1 MEFIRSGPDPAHA
14 ALNAAISGIT
24 AEAETLDGYQP
35 FNEQTLLDLSAGRR
49 TPLILSAGGNHVGAV
64 VTGRG
69 ELDLV
74 VRPSARRLG
83 HAGAALAELLP
94 DTPGE
99 LTAWS
104 HGDHPGARALAAR
117 FGFTADRTLLQLRR
131 PLPAA
136 GHGAEETGAAGTGAA
151 RTGAAR
157 TGAARTAGA
166 DEARRAEVEI
176 SAFRPGADDADW
188 VNLNALVFADH
199 PEQGALTVADLEDR
213 RAEPW
218 FDAGDFLLARDAATG
233 RILGYNWLK
242 VEADSPVG
250 EIYVIGV
257 HPDAAG
263 RGLGRRLMLAGLDRL
278 HARGC
283 GAAALYV
290 EADSVGPVGLY
301 RSLGFTDHTVDVQ
314 YRRDPR

>member
-1 MEFIRSGPDPAHA
+1 VEFIRSGPDLSEA
-14 ALNAAISGIT
+14 AFT
-24 AEAETLDGYQP
+24 AEFHGIAAQAETADGYQP
-35 FNEQTLLDLSAGRR
+35 FNEQTLLDVSAGRR
-49 TPLILSAGGNHVGAV
+49 TPLLLSDAGSHVGAL

-74 VRPSARRLG
+74 VRPTARRLG
-83 HAGAALAELLP
+83 HGGATLAALLP

-131 PLPAA
+131 PL
-136 GHGAEETGAAGTGAA
+136 T
-151 RTGAAR
+151 
-157 TGAARTAGA
+157 A
-166 DEARRAEVEI
+166 DEAGAFAATTADDSRRSEVEI
-176 SAFRPGADDADW
+176 AAFRAGTDDAEW
-188 VNLNALVFADH
+188 VGLNALVFAKH
-199 PEQGALTVADLEDR
+199 PEQGALTLTDLAAR

-218 FDAGDFLLARDAATG
+218 FDAGDFLLARDPATG
-233 RILGYNWLK
+233 RVLGYNWLK
-242 VEADSPVG
+242 VEAGSTVG
-250 EIYVIGV
+250 EIYVVGV

-263 RGLGRRLMLAGLDRL
+263 RGLGRRLMLAGLERL
-278 HARGC
+278 QARGC
-283 GAAALYV
+283 TTVALYV
-290 EADSVGPVGLY
+290 EADSIGPVGLY